1 MAKVYEI
8 DGVKPVINSNSF
20 VHPDAILIGDVI
32 IGPDCYV
39 GPCACLRGDF
49 GQIALGR
56 GVNVQDTCVLHSFP
70 DEDVVL
76 EDNAHIGHGAVLHG
90 CVVKVNA
97 IIGIN
102 SVIMDGAVIGK
113 NAFVAAMAFVKA
125 NFKVPNNMLV
135 TGTPAKI
142 VRKLSKAEL
151 ALKRHGTS
159 LYQELAIRSIK
170 TMKRSQPLKKVE
182 PKRTS
187 VYSYRQKLKTNSQI
201 EREKI

>member
-8 DGVKPVINSNSF
+8 DGVKPVVNSNSF
-20 VHPDAILIGDVI
+20 VHPDAVLIGDVI

-49 GQIALGR
+49 GRIALR
-56 GVNVQDTCVLHSFP
+56 SGVNIQDTCVLHSFP
-70 DEDVVL
+70 EEDVIL

-102 SVIMDGAVIGK
+102 SVLMDGVVIGK

-125 NFKVPNNMLV
+125 NFKVPDNMLV
-135 TGTPAKI
+135 TGIPAKI
-142 VRKLSKAEL
+142 VRELSKEEI
-151 ALKRHGTS
+151 ALKRHGTR

-170 TMKRSQPLKKVE
+170 TMKNTKPLLEIESARKRVYCSKKV
-182 PKRTS
+182 S
-187 VYSYRQKLKTNSQI
+187 
-201 EREKI
+201 